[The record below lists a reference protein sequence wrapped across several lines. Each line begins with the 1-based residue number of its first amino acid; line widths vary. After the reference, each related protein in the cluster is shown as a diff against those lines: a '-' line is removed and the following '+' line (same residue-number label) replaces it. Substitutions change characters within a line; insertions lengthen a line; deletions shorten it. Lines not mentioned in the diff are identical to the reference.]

1 MSTSSISS
9 PSRLCCCIPM
19 ESSKPA
25 RKEPRPDWRGLS
37 GRSPA
42 VRRRISTTSSLICST
57 RFSVRT
63 LPSTTPRFSP
73 SRRPRWTLGDFTSN
87 WWRFPPRPPR
97 SAMRSGN
104 GPPRL
109 RQRRAIVMD
118 PLAAVRVILKG
129 DVVVASLEGEVDL
142 SNARDIREDILGSI
156 PNTATGLILDLTNTS
171 YLDSQGIQVLLDV
184 TELLGVRH
192 QRIRLIVPKDALIRQ
207 VLSLT
212 SLLSALALDQT
223 MEDALATSQAA
234 DLKGRGA

>member
-1 MSTSSISS
+1 
-9 PSRLCCCIPM
+9 
-19 ESSKPA
+19 
-25 RKEPRPDWRGLS
+25 
-37 GRSPA
+37 
-42 VRRRISTTSSLICST
+42 
-57 RFSVRT
+57 
-63 LPSTTPRFSP
+63 
-73 SRRPRWTLGDFTSN
+73 
-87 WWRFPPRPPR
+87 
-97 SAMRSGN
+97 
-104 GPPRL
+104 
-109 RQRRAIVMD
+109 MD

-212 SLLSALALDQT
+212 SLLSALTLDQT
-223 MEDALATSQAA
+223 MEDALANFQAA
-234 DLKGRGA
+234 DL